1 MRKDK
6 RRDTFSPDLTPL
18 IDVVFL
24 LLIFFL
30 VTSTFKKDELALLLN
45 LPKASDG
52 KSSQKEMKDR
62 LVIELTDDKL
72 AVNNSEMGIEEFDQK
87 VGTLEDKTIP
97 VILRADSQV
106 VYQRIVEILGIL
118 QKYKI
123 PNLNLITEQ
132 KK

>member
-6 RRDTFSPDLTPL
+6 RRETIAPDLTPL

-30 VTSTFKKDELALLLN
+30 VTSTFKKEELALLLN
-45 LPKASDG
+45 LPKSTDG
-52 KSSQKEMKDR
+52 KSSAKELKDR
-62 LVIELTDDKL
+62 LIIELSKDKL
-72 AVNNSEMGIEEFDQK
+72 AVNNEELALEAFDQK
-87 VGTLEDKTIP
+87 IQALADKTIP
-97 VILRADSQV
+97 VVLRADNQV

-118 QKYKI
+118 QKHKI